1 MKTPRI
7 AAALRRRTAPQGQPD
22 AHHPDPHDHAVL
34 RRAAGLCL
42 DHPDRTLLDR
52 LPLITAA
59 LDGTAASD
67 AAADVRT
74 FVAYLAEQDPLRAG
88 EHYVAVF
95 DTRNRRSLHLTWWSD
110 GDTRRRGHSL
120 AALKA
125 RYRAHGLHPAET
137 ELPDHLPVVL
147 EYAAHEPADGTALLQ
162 EHRTGLELLRL
173 ALVEAGTPYA
183 LLLRAVCATLPG
195 PSPRTEQEA
204 RALYARSPAARVPAD
219 LAGPELVGLQP
230 YDSPGGNRWLP

>member
-7 AAALRRRTAPQGQPD
+7 GAALRRRAAPVPEHTDGR
-22 AHHPDPHDHAVL
+22 DHAVL

-42 DHPDRTLLDR
+42 DYPDRTVLDR
-52 LPLITAA
+52 LPLVRAA
-59 LDGTAASD
+59 LDATAPSD
-67 AAADVRT
+67 AATDVRT
-74 FVAYLAEQDPLRAG
+74 FVAQLADQDPLRAG

-125 RYRAHGLHPAET
+125 RYRAHGLNPGEA

-162 EHRTGLELLRL
+162 EHRTGLELLRR
-173 ALVEAGTPYA
+173 ALTKAGTPYA

-204 RALYARSPAARVPAD
+204 RALSARSPADRVPAD

-230 YDSPGGNRWLP
+230 YDSPGGNRWPL